1 MQPDTKHLRAKVE
14 KTRCVH
20 AAQPLEPGQAHT
32 TCAESRPQ
40 TNVHNHIA
48 ILQPSFKRYKTP
60 DREHV
65 QGDGTTTV
73 NKQTCDCKQHRLARL
88 QAMLHASAAR
98 RRHAQA
104 PSYHSE
110 PRVWGPRSSSS
121 CTCICITNHFF
132 SLTDTAAS
140 ASAILLQ
147 QQPSNCSSSRC
158 AAAVQRSSQG

>member
-40 TNVHNHIA
+40 TKVHNPIA

-73 NKQTCDCKQHRLARL
+73 NKETCDCKQHRLARL

-98 RRHAQA
+98 RRHAHRTAGRHLQTQPA
-104 PSYHSE
+104 SLFATQQVSLRHATAGLILICSE
-110 PRVWGPRSSSS
+110 
-121 CTCICITNHFF
+121 
-132 SLTDTAAS
+132 AAS
-140 ASAILLQ
+140 HSRSQLQ
-147 QQPSNCSSSRC
+147 AWLWQWM
-158 AAAVQRSSQG
+158 SQY